1 MSEKETLRTLSENIC
16 RKIDVGTAVL
26 PKPLFTEYDDD
37 QMGCATVA
45 CAASSDDPDISS
57 SGMGDTTY
65 AKIVSSEFNSIVVE
79 HHLKWAPLCET
90 LPGPIDEKTPSNR
103 LGRYDFSHV
112 DRIVDWAIDRK

>member
-1 MSEKETLRTLSENIC
+1 MSEKETLRSLSEKIC

-26 PKPLFTEYDDD
+26 PKPLFTEYNDD

-45 CAASSDDPDISS
+45 CADSSDHQAVPSER
-57 SGMGDTTY
+57 MGDTPY
-65 AKIVSSEFNSIVVE
+65 AKVVSSEFNSIVVE

-90 LPGPIDEKTPSNR
+90 LPGPITEKTPSNR

-112 DRIVDWAIDRK
+112 DRIVDWAIGRK